1 VATTNINIRIEV
13 AKKREAEEL
22 FNSLGM
28 SLTTAFNIFIN
39 QSLRVRGIPFNIT
52 ELPANPETVEAIKEA
67 KRIARDPKVKGYK
80 DVEQALRKLKASP

>member
-1 VATTNINIRIEV
+1 MASTNLSIRIDI

-39 QSLRVRGIPFNIT
+39 QSLRVRGIPFSIT
-52 ELPANPETVEAIKEA
+52 ELVPNLETIEALMEA
-67 KRIARDPKVKGYK
+67 KRIAGDPKVKGYK
-80 DVEQALRKLKASP
+80 DVEQALRELKV